1 MKSPKFKIKFN
12 PSAAKDLRK
21 LTKKQ
26 LKIVSSLIESIDCL
40 SGNPYYGK
48 PLKGNKKGCYSLRV
62 GNYRI
67 IYEVYLSKK
76 IVYIIRIGH
85 RKDIYR

>member
-1 MKSPKFKIKFN
+1 MCPQTFSAFYDLGFLSGSVVGKKFIN
-12 PSAAKDLRK
+12 
-21 LTKKQ
+21 
-26 LKIVSSLIESIDCL
+26 CL

-62 GNYRI
+62 GEYRI
-67 IYEVYLSKK
+67 IYEVYPSKK

>member
-12 PSAAKDLRK
+12 TSAAKDLRK

-26 LKIVSSLIESIDCL
+26 LKIVPSLIKSIDSL

-62 GNYRI
+62 GDYRI
-67 IYEVYLSKK
+67 IYEVYPSKK